1 MRNTI
6 TAKVGYTVGYT
17 VKNNY
22 HDIRTGQKVRVLF
35 DGDVMIMG
43 GHIKTMQDHIKEME
57 QNECYHVCEI
67 FTTIKGNQFIYT
79 RDEELDEDYLVK
91 VG

>member
-6 TAKVGYTVGYT
+6 KARVGYT

-22 HDIRTGQKVRVLF
+22 RDTRTGEKVRVLF
-35 DGDVMIMG
+35 DGDVVIMG
-43 GHIKTMQDHIKEME
+43 AHIKTMQDHIEEMG
-57 QNECYHVCEI
+57 QNECYHVCEV
-67 FTTIKGNQFIYT
+67 FTTVKGNQFIYT